1 MDRLSTSQLTSLLSA
16 YFENRKDIAFAFL
29 FGSAAEGRLRPESDV
44 DVAVYFQPGDGIEW
58 EEFGKRYD
66 EEENRIAIALEKLF
80 GKEVDLIVLN
90 RAKAL
95 LADEILRKGHPL
107 VIKNRDLYL
116 DFLCLITDEAE
127 FMRDWI
133 LTQDP
138 QAQCG

>member
-1 MDRLSTSQLTSLLSA
+1 MGHLSTSQLIALLGA
-16 YFENRKDIAFAFL
+16 YFEQRKDVAFAFL
-29 FGSAAEGRLRPESDV
+29 FGSAAGGRLRAESDV
-44 DVAVYFQPGDGIEW
+44 DIAVYFQPGEGLEW
-58 EEFGKRYD
+58 EEFGKRY
-66 EEENRIAIALEKLF
+66 EAENRIAVTIERLL

-107 VIKNRDLYL
+107 VIKNRDMYL
-116 DFLCLITDEAE
+116 DFLCIVTDEAE

-133 LTQDP
+133 LTQDR